1 MGKTARLLYADS
13 ERDAD
18 LYYLTHFL
26 AGDPFLFVECEGRR
40 EVFLSDLEVDRG
52 RREAKGVAV
61 LRVRE
66 ITDALEKAPEGLPDE
81 PIARTARI
89 VRRIAV
95 ERGIRDFEVPAGFPV
110 SIADALRGLGFGVRW
125 APPPFL
131 PERLR
136 KRPDEVEHI
145 RRAIEHTEAAL
156 RAGIERIARATVRGG
171 GLFEGAQPLT
181 SEAVRRTIHSAL
193 LDREC
198 DGYQAIVAG
207 GAQACDP
214 HERGSGPLP
223 AGAPI
228 ILDVFPRDRATRY
241 HGDMTRTVVKGRA
254 SPRVRSMFAAVRD
267 AKAAAASMLRDG
279 VDGFDVHAA
288 VQKLF
293 KDAGFETGVSG
304 GRMTGFFHGTGH
316 GLGLDV
322 HEPPR
327 ISKTHEIL
335 RAGNVVTVEPGLYYP
350 DAGGVRLEDDVLVR
364 EDGCENL
371 CTLEAVLEV

>member
-1 MGKTARLLYADS
+1 
-13 ERDAD
+13 
-18 LYYLTHFL
+18 
-26 AGDPFLFVECEGRR
+26 VECEGRR